1 MVADDILNNKNLI
14 LSFPKSIPWRD
25 TMYEMI
31 DGILRRE
38 NPEYRLVFNDCPT
51 NNVGQFLLEEY
62 CKKEKRAS
70 YRYGIS
76 YAAFLA
82 QSEGIV
88 LNSRYVWIKNVSAE
102 KLDEWCEFI
111 TDYIKNLPKNKAH
124 AVFILETSD
133 SHSRPKAIKGLNCLS
148 FNESINSYDKFT
160 FCALASTDIDIKSYL
175 RPYLAELVSTVCKDD
190 IELCSFC
197 IEAWKDF
204 LSDPYRTL
212 EYIIRTKRHS
222 DDTPFDIDMNR
233 TVMDS
238 LIWEGQIKLLFPAIE
253 RYRSC
258 FVKKHLSSIE
268 SVLPIENVFGEIIS
282 NPLDVELG
290 LLIQLAGMKK
300 LSLSN
305 SEYEMLDQYR
315 HARNDLAHLSVLDF
329 SRVETILAQNL

>member
-1 MVADDILNNKNLI
+1 M
-14 LSFPKSIPWRD
+14 
-25 TMYEMI
+25 
-31 DGILRRE
+31 
-38 NPEYRLVFNDCPT
+38 
-51 NNVGQFLLEEY
+51 
-62 CKKEKRAS
+62 
-70 YRYGIS
+70 
-76 YAAFLA
+76 
-82 QSEGIV
+82 
-88 LNSRYVWIKNVSAE
+88 
-102 KLDEWCEFI
+102 
-111 TDYIKNLPKNKAH
+111 
-124 AVFILETSD
+124 
-133 SHSRPKAIKGLNCLS
+133 
-148 FNESINSYDKFT
+148 
-160 FCALASTDIDIKSYL
+160 
-175 RPYLAELVSTVCKDD
+175 VSTVCKDD